1 MAVLDRLAVVV
12 EFKSAAVS
20 WLSRYGTILALIL
33 LILFNLAF
41 TANFATWQTLNINLT
56 QVSTILIVA
65 IGMTLVIG
73 SGGIDLSVGSLMAI
87 SGAIAPLIFLNH
99 IVQLPNIY
107 VGVALAFTLPVLLAG
122 LFGFFNGW
130 LITRY
135 KVQPIVATLILFI
148 AGRGIAQSFT
158 DSNQVIFT
166 TPEFQFIGLGRLVGV
181 PVQVIIM
188 SVIVA
193 TGVWAVGRTIFGKH
207 LLAVGG
213 NEAAARLA
221 GVRVD
226 RIKLQVSSVLDFK
239 VATNPAVVVN
249 NLDWTSPLSAIEFLR
264 DIGKHF
270 SVNQML
276 SKDSVA
282 NRLEGGISYTEF
294 SYQVLQAFDYLELY
308 RRYNCTLQLGGSD
321 QWGNIVAGLDLIRR
335 VESGSGHAL
344 TVPLLTKAD
353 GTKFGKSAGGSIWL
367 DPEMTS
373 PYAFFQYWLNSDD
386 KDVINF
392 LKLFSFNSRQEIE
405 EIEKEHN
412 ENPGARN
419 AHRALAR
426 ELTALIHGEETSAR
440 VEEAAKALFGQG
452 DLNTLDEK
460 TLASALSELP
470 RVQISSNEEIPTWV
484 DLLAA
489 AGVVDSK
496 SAARRIVK
504 EGGAYLNNEKI
515 SGEDFRLEKSHFL
528 CGKYA
533 VLRKG
538 KRDLAAV
545 ELV

>member
-1 MAVLDRLAVVV
+1 MSQFLDDLRWRGLIAQTTDEKELA
-12 EFKSAAVS
+12 
-20 WLSRYGTILALIL
+20 TALEKPTTLYIGFDPTAPS
-33 LILFNLAF
+33 IHVGNL
-41 TANFATWQTLNINLT
+41 
-56 QVSTILIVA
+56 V
-65 IGMTLVIG
+65 
-73 SGGIDLSVGSLMAI
+73 
-87 SGAIAPLIFLNH
+87 
-99 IVQLPNIY
+99 
-107 VGVALAFTLPVLLAG
+107 VLLVLRRFQLAG
-122 LFGFFNGW
+122 HH
-130 LITRY
+130 
-135 KVQPIVATLILFI
+135 PIA
-148 AGRGIAQSFT
+148 
-158 DSNQVIFT
+158 
-166 TPEFQFIGLGRLVGV
+166 LVGG
-181 PVQVIIM
+181 
-188 SVIVA
+188 A
-193 TGVWAVGRTIFGKH
+193 TGLVGDPSGRSEERSLNSTEI
-207 LLAVGG
+207 VEQWV
-213 NEAAARLA
+213 N
-221 GVRVD
+221 
-226 RIKLQVSSVLDFK
+226 RITLQVSSVLDFK

-294 SYQVLQAFDYLELY
+294 SYQVLQAFDFLELY
-308 RRYNCTLQLGGSD
+308 RRNKCTLQLGGSD

-335 VESGSGHAL
+335 VEGGSGHAL

-353 GTKFGKSAGGSIWL
+353 GTKFGKTAGGSVWL

-392 LKLFSFNSRQEIE
+392 LKVFSFKSRPEIE

-426 ELTALIHGEETSAR
+426 ELTSLIHGEETSAR

-470 RVQISSNEEIPTWV
+470 HVEISASEEFPTWV

-504 EGGAYLNNEKI
+504 EGGAYLNNQKI
-515 SGEDFRLEKSHFL
+515 SGEEFRLEKSHFL

-545 ELV
+545 VLG